1 MTRKFWIGVAA
12 ANHVA
17 RGHAGGFMQV
27 NHGKQAPL
35 KRVSPG
41 DVVAYYSPV
50 QEFGG
55 KHALQAFTAIGVV
68 REGEPYQGD
77 MGSGFTPFR
86 RDVDWMTAQ
95 AAPIAPL
102 LQQLSFTRGQKSWG
116 YKFRF
121 GFFEV
126 AEADMKVIA
135 EAMGC
140 NWLVWKD

>member
-1 MTRKFWIGVAA
+1 MNHKCWIGVAA

-17 RGHAGGFMQV
+17 RGQAGGFMQV

-41 DVVAYYSPV
+41 EVVAYYSPV
-50 QEFGG
+50 HEFGG
-55 KHALQAFTAIGVV
+55 KQALQAFTAIGVV

-77 MGSGFTPFR
+77 MGGGFLPFR
-86 RDVDWMTAQ
+86 RDVHWLEGRV
-95 AAPIAPL
+95 APIAPL

-116 YKFRF
+116 YTFRF

-126 AEADMKVIA
+126 QEADMQLIA
-135 EAMGC
+135 GAMCVTLPSG
-140 NWLVWKD
+140 